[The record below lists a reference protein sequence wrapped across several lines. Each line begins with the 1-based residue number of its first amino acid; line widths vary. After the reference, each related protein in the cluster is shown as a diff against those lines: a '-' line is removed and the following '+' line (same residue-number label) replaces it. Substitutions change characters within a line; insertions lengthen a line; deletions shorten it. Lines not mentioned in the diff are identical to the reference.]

1 MVITFSKVTLEWD
14 FYIVKSIANIPQ
26 CEIFEKFPIKSRKG
40 HAGMVP
46 ILFFKPGLDCI
57 ASIQPYTGIPK

>member
-26 CEIFEKFPIKSRKG
+26 CEIFEKFPIKSRKD
-40 HAGMVP
+40 MRVWYQ
-46 ILFFKPGLDCI
+46 FYSSNLDWT
-57 ASIQPYTGIPK
+57 A